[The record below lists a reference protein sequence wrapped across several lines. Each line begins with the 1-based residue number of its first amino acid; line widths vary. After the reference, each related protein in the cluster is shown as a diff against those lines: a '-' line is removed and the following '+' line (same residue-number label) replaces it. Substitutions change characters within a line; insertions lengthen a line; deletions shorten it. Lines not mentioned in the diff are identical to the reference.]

1 MSNKA
6 MKLAAFG
13 AVAAVALTGCGN
25 KSSGAPAAS
34 ATTGAATS
42 AASAAATTGTTPSSS
57 AATSAASA
65 VASATTGTGGGK
77 VGVIL
82 PDSLTS
88 KRWEN
93 NDRPALEKAF
103 KDAGLTSDIQNA
115 EGVATKWL
123 QICDA
128 MIGEKV
134 KVLLEVDIDVASA
147 TKCIADAHT
156 QGIKV
161 IDYDRLSLGGSADYY
176 VSFDNVQVGK
186 LQGEG
191 LVKCLTT
198 KGVKNPAIVEIDGDS
213 KDNNATL
220 FAQGYNSVLDPLYKA
235 GTYKKVGEKTGQ
247 WKPNIASAVWS
258 AFYNQASGKIDGAII
273 ANDGMGDGVATT
285 MKAEGVLGK
294 IPFTGQDAQ
303 DSGLARVLLGQQ
315 CMTVFKDTA
324 VEAALASKL
333 AIALIKGTP
342 TTSLVNTTVKDTVTK
357 KDVPFAAA
365 TPETITKT
373 NVGDVI
379 KTGYTTAAK
388 VCAIAGAAACTAA
401 GIK

>member
-6 MKLAAFG
+6 MKLAALS
-13 AVAAVALTGCGN
+13 AAAAVVITGCSS
-25 KSSGAPAAS
+25 KSSSAPAATGAATSGAAS
-34 ATTGAATS
+34 ATTGAAS
-42 AASAAATTGTTPSSS
+42 ATAGAPS
-57 AATSAASA
+57 ATSAASA
-65 VASATTGTGGGK
+65 VATATAGGGGGK

-82 PDSLTS
+82 PDSITS

-93 NDRPALEKAF
+93 NDRPALDKAF
-103 KDAGLTSDIQNA
+103 KAAGLTDDIQNA

-147 TKCIADAHT
+147 TKCIANAHA

-161 IDYDRLSLGGSADYY
+161 IDYDRLSLGGGADFY

-191 LVKCLTT
+191 LVKCLTAAGT
-198 KGVKNPAIVEIDGDS
+198 KTPNIVEIDGDS

-247 WKPNIASAVWS
+247 WKPDIAKAVWQAYFTS
-258 AFYNQASGKIDGAII
+258 AAGKIDGAII
-273 ANDGMGDGVATT
+273 ANDGMGDGVATA
-285 MKAEGVLGK
+285 MKSEGVLGK

-324 VEAALASKL
+324 VEADLASKL
-333 AIALIKGTP
+333 AIALIKGTD
-342 TTSLVNTTVKDTVTK
+342 TKALVNTTVMDTVTK
-357 KDVPFAAA
+357 KPVPFAAA
-365 TPETITKT
+365 TPESITKT

-388 VCAIAGAAACTAA
+388 VCALAGAAACTAA